1 MDGTA
6 LYECVVVIFVA
17 QFYGAMQGF
26 EIGFFTQMK
35 VVILAL
41 LTSVGVAGIPS
52 ASLVAI
58 AMILGFV
65 GLPIEAVALVW
76 VTDRILDMCRTAVNV
91 YSDTCGAVIV
101 ARMEGE
107 SVYGAPSE
115 KGK

>member
-1 MDGTA
+1 
-6 LYECVVVIFVA
+6 
-17 QFYGAMQGF
+17 MQGF

-76 VTDRILDMCRTAVNV
+76 VTDRILDMCRTTLNV
-91 YSDTCGAVIV
+91 TGDLVLAACV
-101 ARMEGE
+101 ARGE
-107 SVYGAPSE
+107 AG
-115 KGK
+115 G